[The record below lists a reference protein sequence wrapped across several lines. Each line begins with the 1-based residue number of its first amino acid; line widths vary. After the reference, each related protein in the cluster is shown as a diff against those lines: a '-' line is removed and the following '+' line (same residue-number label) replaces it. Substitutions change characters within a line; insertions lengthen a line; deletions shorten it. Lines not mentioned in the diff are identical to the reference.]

1 MRNMDK
7 TRMVR
12 ELLSRLAEMRDIA
25 REAEREYK
33 NASVDSP
40 GAMQSHSDTS
50 KFQFGKLA
58 EDAAAR
64 AEKLE
69 QAVAALGKLPEPGGP
84 AALGSLIEAEED
96 GARKYFLLV
105 PDGAGGQEFEAEGV
119 AVQAVAVSSPI
130 GRALIG
136 HALGEEVVIKLPA
149 GERRM
154 KVVGVS

>member
-1 MRNMDK
+1 MNRNIILNNFI
-7 TRMVR
+7 
-12 ELLSRLAEMRDIA
+12 ERLGKMKDTA

-149 GERRM
+149 GERRT